1 MVMGVRHTSTD
12 ILVALVLAA
21 GTICFSAAAQ
31 QAENLFAGELPS
43 QVPFQE
49 TESLRYEV
57 HWKPL
62 FLLPAFKAG
71 EVSFSI
77 RESAYHQKPTY
88 TISAWAV
95 SEGPL
100 TTVAGLKI
108 KSYFESKVDRNDFRS
123 YRLLRKTH
131 QNKKQRYLEVF
142 FDYDD
147 ESTRILEINLETDP
161 PKNIRDQTIEGI
173 PGPVADILS
182 VFYLARLRA
191 LQPGE
196 KYFVHFSESGKIK
209 PVHVVVQQQEKVSTD
224 IGVFDSVKIST
235 VGGLFKGGGD
245 FRIWYSTDQFRL
257 PVQFEADVRFGK
269 IYGKIIRLE
278 SPRRIRGIFRTPN

>member
-1 MVMGVRHTSTD
+1 MAVKRTSTN

-21 GTICFSAAAQ
+21 GIICLSSAAK
-31 QAENLFAGELPS
+31 QAENLFAGQLPS

-49 TESLRYEV
+49 AESLRFEV
-57 HWKPL
+57 NWKPL

-77 RESAYHQKPTY
+77 RQSAYHQKPTY
-88 TISAWAV
+88 TISAWAT
-95 SEGPL
+95 SEGSL
-100 TTVAGLKI
+100 TSMIGLKI
-108 KSYFESKVDRNDFRS
+108 KNYFESTVDRNDFRS

-147 ESTRILEINLETDP
+147 GFTRIHETNLETDP

-173 PGPVADILS
+173 PGPVADVLS
-182 VFYLARLRA
+182 VFYLARLRS

-196 KYFVHFSESGKIK
+196 TYLIHFSESGKIK
-209 PVHVVVQQQEKVSTD
+209 PVHVVVQQKERVTTD
-224 IGVFDSVKIST
+224 IGVFDSVRIST
-235 VGGLFKGGGD
+235 VGGLFKGGGE

-269 IYGKIIRLE
+269 ISGKIIRLE
-278 SPRRIRGIFRTPN
+278 SPRRIRGIFPSPN

>member
-1 MVMGVRHTSTD
+1 MAVRRTSSD
-12 ILVALVLAA
+12 ILVTLVLAA
-21 GTICFSAAAQ
+21 GILCLFAAAK
-31 QAENLFAGELPS
+31 QAENFFAGELPS

-49 TESLRYEV
+49 TESLRFEV
-57 HWKPL
+57 NWKPL
-62 FLLPAFKAG
+62 FLMPAFKAG

-77 RESAYHQKPTY
+77 RQSAYQQKPTY
-88 TISAWAV
+88 TISAWAI

-100 TTVAGLKI
+100 TSMIGLKI
-108 KSYFESKVDRNDFRS
+108 KNYFESTVDRNDFRS

-147 ESTRILEINLETDP
+147 KFTRIHEINLETDP
-161 PKNIRDQTIEGI
+161 PKNIRDQTIAGI
-173 PGPVADILS
+173 PGPIADVLS

-196 KYFVHFSESGKIK
+196 KYFIHFSESGKIK
-209 PVHVVVQQQEKVSTD
+209 PVQVVVQQQERVSTD
-224 IGVFDSVKIST
+224 IGVFDSVRLST

-245 FRIWYSTDQFRL
+245 FQIWYSTDEYRL
-257 PVQFEADVRFGK
+257 PVQFEADVRYGK
-269 IYGKIIRLE
+269 VYGKITRLE
-278 SPRRIRGIFRTPN
+278 SPRRIRGIF

>member
-1 MVMGVRHTSTD
+1 MGVKRASTD
-12 ILVALVLAA
+12 ILVALVLAT
-21 GTICFSAAAQ
+21 GIICLSAAAK

-49 TESLRYEV
+49 TESLRYEI

-88 TISAWAV
+88 TISAWAI

-100 TTVAGLKI
+100 TSLAGLRI
-108 KSYFESKVDRNDFRS
+108 KNYFESTVDRNDFRS

-147 ESTRILEINLETDP
+147 ESTRIHEINLETDP
-161 PKNIRDQTIEGI
+161 PQNIRDQTIEGI
-173 PGPVADILS
+173 PGPVADVLS

-191 LQPGE
+191 LQP
-196 KYFVHFSESGKIK
+196 
-209 PVHVVVQQQEKVSTD
+209 
-224 IGVFDSVKIST
+224 
-235 VGGLFKGGGD
+235 
-245 FRIWYSTDQFRL
+245 
-257 PVQFEADVRFGK
+257 
-269 IYGKIIRLE
+269 
-278 SPRRIRGIFRTPN
+278 

>member
-1 MVMGVRHTSTD
+1 MGVKRTSTD
-12 ILVALVLAA
+12 ILVALVLAT
-21 GTICFSAAAQ
+21 GIICLSAAAK
-31 QAENLFAGELPS
+31 QAEDLFAGELPS

-49 TESLRYEV
+49 TESLRYEI

-77 RESAYHQKPTY
+77 RKSAYHQKPTY
-88 TISAWAV
+88 TISAWAI

-100 TTVAGLKI
+100 TSLAGLRI
-108 KSYFESKVDRNDFRS
+108 KNYFESTVDRNDFRS

-147 ESTRILEINLETDP
+147 ESTRIHEINLETDP

-173 PGPVADILS
+173 PGPVADVLS

-196 KYFVHFSESGKIK
+196 KYFIHFSESGKIK

-224 IGVFDSVKIST
+224 IGVFDSVRIST
-235 VGGLFKGGGD
+235 IGGLFKGGGD

>member
-1 MVMGVRHTSTD
+1 MGVKRASTD

-21 GTICFSAAAQ
+21 GLICLSAAAK

-49 TESLRYEV
+49 TESLRYEI

-88 TISAWAV
+88 TISAWAI

-100 TTVAGLKI
+100 TSLAGLRI
-108 KSYFESKVDRNDFRS
+108 KNYFESTVDRNDFRS

-147 ESTRILEINLETDP
+147 ESTRIHEINLETDP

-173 PGPVADILS
+173 PGPVADVLS

-196 KYFVHFSESGKIK
+196 KYFIHFSESGKIK

-224 IGVFDSVKIST
+224 IGVFDSVRIST
-235 VGGLFKGGGD
+235 IGGLFKGGGD